1 MRFLFGMHL
10 PASVAS
16 LKCNC
21 NSSITHLCLSLS
33 LYIIIA
39 QSRSKLKDNCVPLSE
54 MKAGISS
61 SIGGEGGGLC
71 GVHVIQFTFL
81 TLKYFQDDP

>member
-1 MRFLFGMHL
+1 MRFSFGMHL

-21 NSSITHLCLSLS
+21 NSSITHLCLSLSLS

-61 SIGGEGGGLC
+61 SIGLC
-71 GVHVIQFTFL
+71 GGHVIQFTFP
-81 TLKYFQDDP
+81 TYRYFQDDP